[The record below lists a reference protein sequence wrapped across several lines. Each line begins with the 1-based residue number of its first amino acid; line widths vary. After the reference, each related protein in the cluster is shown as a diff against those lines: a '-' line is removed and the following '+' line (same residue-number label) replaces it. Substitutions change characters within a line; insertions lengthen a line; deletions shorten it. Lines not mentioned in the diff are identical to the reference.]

1 MSGGTGGG
9 VAWSAW
15 AGGDCDTVKA
25 TASAARHIMSR
36 RRGANGGV
44 SASLCFTS
52 GSFSS
57 PICGPLFTREPKTY
71 GGWIVGIP
79 GSCQSA
85 GDQLAWSVVKR
96 RRKRRRRDV
105 SRSRSSKTH
114 ETDANPRVP
123 RLLPSRHRIRRNGGR
138 DVTERRRRAV
148 RSRRRAACPGGSVGR
163 LALGPTPPGT
173 GALHCAP
180 WIHQRFPQF
189 RVATPRRR
197 TQKNREI

>member
-15 AGGDCDTVKA
+15 AGGGCDTVKA

-57 PICGPLFTREPKTY
+57 PICGLLFTREPKTY
-71 GGWIVGIP
+71 GGWIVEIP

-85 GDQLAWSVVKR
+85 WDQLAWTVVKR
-96 RRKRRRRDV
+96 RIKEEGGM
-105 SRSRSSKTH
+105 SR
-114 ETDANPRVP
+114 
-123 RLLPSRHRIRRNGGR
+123 G
-138 DVTERRRRAV
+138 
-148 RSRRRAACPGGSVGR
+148 AAHP
-163 LALGPTPPGT
+163 
-173 GALHCAP
+173 
-180 WIHQRFPQF
+180 
-189 RVATPRRR
+189 
-197 TQKNREI
+197 

>member
-15 AGGDCDTVKA
+15 AGGGCDTVKA

-57 PICGPLFTREPKTY
+57 PICGLLFTREPKTY
-71 GGWIVGIP
+71 GGWIVEIL

-96 RRKRRRRDV
+96 RLY
-105 SRSRSSKTH
+105 

-163 LALGPTPPGT
+163 VALGPTPPGT

-197 TQKNREI
+197 TQKNREIRGWRGVCERI